1 MSRAGGVCGS
11 IPITSQLVEIEHM
24 ERIRWWVALV
34 GCILARS
41 VVLADDDFSWL
52 VRGEGVDAS
61 QPPGSGEAEPT
72 LAVTPFGE
80 TGSWRWAIYGGAAA
94 DVSNDAEHY
103 NLHFSAEHF
112 LAEYFSINLEL
123 GGLFFDQEEDT
134 GGANFNILFRWHF
147 LQGDDWT
154 IYGDAGAGLLL
165 AGEEVPDTGTNFNFT
180 PQAGV
185 GGTLGIGDDG
195 ARLMG
200 GVRWHHISNARIK
213 GEDHNPGRDSV
224 MVYVGVS
231 FPW

>member
-1 MSRAGGVCGS
+1 MSRAGRVPGS

-24 ERIRWWVALV
+24 ERIRWWVALLSCV
-34 GCILARS
+34 LARS

-61 QPPGSGEAEPT
+61 QPSGEAEPEASLT
-72 LAVTPFGE
+72 VTPFGE
-80 TGSWRWAIYGGAAA
+80 VGSWRWAIYGGAAA

-123 GGLFFDQEEDT
+123 G
-134 GGANFNILFRWHF
+134 
-147 LQGDDWT
+147 
-154 IYGDAGAGLLL
+154 
-165 AGEEVPDTGTNFNFT
+165 
-180 PQAGV
+180 
-185 GGTLGIGDDG
+185 TLGIGDDG

-213 GEDHNPGRDSV
+213 GEDHNPGRDSI
-224 MVYVGVS
+224 MVYVGMS

>member
-1 MSRAGGVCGS
+1 MSASAWRMASLACVMICGS
-11 IPITSQLVEIEHM
+11 AS
-24 ERIRWWVALV
+24 
-34 GCILARS
+34 
-41 VVLADDDFSWL
+41 ADDDFGWL
-52 VRGEGVDAS
+52 VRGEGVGGVQPADQPAEKPAS
-61 QPPGSGEAEPT
+61 
-72 LAVTPFGE
+72 VPFGQA
-80 TGSWRWAIYGGAAA
+80 GSWRWAIYGGAAA

-123 GGLFFDQEEDT
+123 GGLLFDQDQDT
-134 GGANFNILFRWHF
+134 GGANFNLLFRWHF

-165 AGEEVPDTGTNFNFT
+165 AGEEVPETGTNFNFT
-180 PQAGV
+180 PQAGI
-185 GGTLGIGDDG
+185 GGTLSIGGDG

-200 GVRWHHISNARIK
+200 GLRWHHISNARIK

-224 MVYVGVS
+224 MLYVGVS